1 MGHTQLP
8 AWRQRIWNWE
18 LQGRRSR
25 PLVEQLTDEVLM
37 AGVSKATWATQQG
50 LQQSVVASWRGPQW
64 VGMML

>member
-1 MGHTQLP
+1 M
-8 AWRQRIWNWE
+8 
-18 LQGRRSR
+18 
-25 PLVEQLTDEVLM
+25 EQLTDEVLM